1 MNDLVVTM
9 DFENPMKSSKQ
20 RIMQF
25 WNEVKQASI
34 FVPTLFVFLWQ
45 ATPQSDY
52 AMFFVMYVHRLI
64 LSA

>member
-1 MNDLVVTM
+1 MNDLVVTV
-9 DFENPMKSSKQ
+9 DFENAMKSSKQ

-45 ATPQSDY
+45 ATP
-52 AMFFVMYVHRLI
+52 
-64 LSA
+64 